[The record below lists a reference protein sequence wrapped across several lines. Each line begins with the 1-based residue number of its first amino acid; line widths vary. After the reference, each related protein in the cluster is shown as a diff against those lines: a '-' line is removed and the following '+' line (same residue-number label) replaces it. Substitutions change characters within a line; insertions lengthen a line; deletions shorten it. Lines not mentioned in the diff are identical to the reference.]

1 MKKELPYIL
10 LPLLLLLLPPVPVL
24 GQEGRSMLLH
34 FRFDRST
41 VDGGYME
48 NARALEAF
56 RTLFSDSSMVTRID
70 SVVVNAF
77 SSPDGD
83 EAYNRRLALKRSQAV
98 KGYLVW
104 KFPLLDQHRVS
115 TCSRGENWAGLRGLV
130 AADTVVPCRE
140 EVLRILDEMPE
151 SRRREEL
158 LRALDGGSA
167 YRYIEQNLL
176 RYLRNAAVCTV
187 WMRHGESDGKTCGKE
202 GTARNTDTGQAEM
215 PAMRPAVNPL
225 EALAGEW
232 TFQGS
237 PSEVRE
243 PDSAQDPDAVRGS
256 SSMVRRSASWGHLPS
271 AVYYTPNERR
281 RQHRPLL
288 ALKTNLLFDLAL
300 VPNIEIEVPLGK
312 QNRWSVNGEW
322 MFPWWLIDH
331 DKYCLQI
338 LSGGVEGR
346 YWLGS
351 RFRRLSRPALT
362 GHFLGFYA
370 GGGKY
375 DLQWDTDGY
384 RGEFYIASGISYG
397 YSTPIGSHLNL
408 EFSIGIGLLRTNY
421 EYYHAIDH
429 YRTLLWQNNGNYT
442 WFGPTKAKI
451 SLVWVWGRKRKGGGK

>member
-1 MKKELPYIL
+1 
-10 LPLLLLLLPPVPVL
+10 
-24 GQEGRSMLLH
+24 
-34 FRFDRST
+34 
-41 VDGGYME
+41 
-48 NARALEAF
+48 
-56 RTLFSDSSMVTRID
+56 
-70 SVVVNAF
+70 
-77 SSPDGD
+77 
-83 EAYNRRLALKRSQAV
+83 
-98 KGYLVW
+98 
-104 KFPLLDQHRVS
+104 
-115 TCSRGENWAGLRGLV
+115 
-130 AADTVVPCRE
+130 
-140 EVLRILDEMPE
+140 
-151 SRRREEL
+151 
-158 LRALDGGSA
+158 
-167 YRYIEQNLL
+167 
-176 RYLRNAAVCTV
+176 
-187 WMRHGESDGKTCGKE
+187 
-202 GTARNTDTGQAEM
+202 M

-232 TFQGS
+232 TFQSS

-271 AVYYTPNERR
+271 AVYCTPNERK

-384 RGEFYIASGISYG
+384 QGEFYIASGLSYG
-397 YSTPIGSHLNL
+397 YSTRIGRHLNL

>member
-24 GQEGRSMLLH
+24 GQEGRSLLLH

-56 RTLFSDSSMVTRID
+56 RTLFSDSSMVARID
-70 SVVVNAF
+70 SVVVDAF

-115 TCSRGENWAGLRGLV
+115 TCSRGENWTGLRGLV
-130 AADTVVPCRE
+130 AADTGVPCRE

-187 WMRHGESDGKTCGKE
+187 WMRHEESK
-202 GTARNTDTGQAEM
+202 M
-215 PAMRPAVNPL
+215 PAMPPAVNPL
-225 EALAGEW
+225 KALAGEW

-237 PSEVRE
+237 PSDVRE
-243 PDSAQDPDAVRGS
+243 PDSAQDPDAARGS
-256 SSMVRRSASWGHLPS
+256 SSIVRRSASLGYLPS
-271 AVYYTPNERR
+271 AVYCTPNERE

-346 YWLGS
+346 YWLGN
-351 RFRRLSRPALT
+351 RFKRLSRPALT

-375 DLQWDTDGY
+375 DLQWETDGY
-384 RGEFYIASGISYG
+384 QGEFYIASGISYG
-397 YSTPIGSHLNL
+397 YSTRIGRHLNL

-429 YRTLLWQNNGNYT
+429 YHTLLWQNNGNYT

-451 SLVWVWGRKRKGGGK
+451 SLVWVWGRKRKGGGR

>member
-10 LPLLLLLLPPVPVL
+10 LPLLLLLLLRVPVL
-24 GQEGRSMLLH
+24 GQEGRSLLLH

-56 RTLFSDSSMVTRID
+56 RTLFSDSSIVARID

-104 KFPLLDQHRVS
+104 KFPLLDQYRVS
-115 TCSRGENWAGLRGLV
+115 TCSRGENWTGLRGLV
-130 AADTVVPCRE
+130 AADTGVPCRE

-167 YRYIEQNLL
+167 YRYIERNLL
-176 RYLRNAAVCTV
+176 RYLRNAAVCTI
-187 WMRHGESDGKTCGKE
+187 WMRYGESDGKMRGR
-202 GTARNTDTGQAEM
+202 GATAANTDTGQTEM
-215 PAMRPAVNPL
+215 PAIRPALNPL

-232 TFQGS
+232 PFQG
-237 PSEVRE
+237 P
-243 PDSAQDPDAVRGS
+243 
-256 SSMVRRSASWGHLPS
+256 PS
-271 AVYYTPNERR
+271 AVYCTPNERR

-351 RFRRLSRPALT
+351 RFKRLSRPALT
-362 GHFLGFYA
+362 GHFVGFYA

-375 DLQWDTDGY
+375 DLQWDAEGY
-384 RGEFYIASGISYG
+384 QGEFYIASGISYG
-397 YSTPIGSHLNL
+397 YSTRIGRHLNL
-408 EFSIGIGLLRTNY
+408 EFSVGIGLLRTNY

-451 SLVWVWGRKRKGGGK
+451 SLVWVWGRKRKGGGR